1 LTVTTGTPRTPGL
14 LTLIEECL
22 AEQADLS
29 AVERF
34 SGRHDAGLLP
44 EAGRWRDLLPAT
56 GPGPGQQYG
65 FEVDLDSCTGCKA
78 CVTAC
83 RSLNGLDE
91 DESWRTVG
99 VLHGGSSPSFRGH
112 PEPRGLRGH
121 PEPRGLR
128 GHPDPRGFRGHPEP
142 RGSHLQTVT
151 ATCHH
156 CVEPACLA
164 GCPVDAYEKHP
175 VTGIVRHLDDQCIG
189 CGYCTFTCPY
199 DVPRY
204 NPARGIVR
212 KCDMCSD
219 RLSAGE
225 PPACAQACP
234 NGAIRVVV
242 VEVEETRR
250 RAVAEGALVPGAPP
264 SSLTVPTTR
273 YHSARGLPTGL
284 APAGRFALRPAQ
296 PHPPLAVML
305 VLTQLSA
312 GAFGADLALRALA
325 GEQVA
330 ATLRPANALVA
341 LGLGLLALAA
351 SVAHLGRPLQA
362 WRAVIGLRHSWLS
375 REIVA
380 FSAFA
385 ALAVAYAGALW
396 FGPAQPVAAV
406 DGLGFLVAA
415 VGAFG
420 VGCSVMIY
428 AVTGRAWWRRN
439 RTALRF
445 ALTAAGCGLATT
457 LATSLAGALAR
468 GGDAP
473 ARAAAAVPLA
483 LMVAG
488 VVGLKLAWEGAFL
501 LRIRG
506 RGAPEDDLDRS
517 ARLLLG
523 PELGGLTRWRFGLG
537 LLGGVALPLV
547 VAALCAAPGP
557 SIGAAAI
564 LAAVAALGVVAGEL
578 CERAGFF
585 AAVTSPSM
593 PRELP

>member
-1 LTVTTGTPRTPGL
+1 MTGTPRTPGL
-14 LTLIEECL
+14 LALIDECL
-22 AEQADLS
+22 ADQADLS

-34 SGRHDAGLLP
+34 SNRHDAGLLP
-44 EAGRWRDLLPAT
+44 EAGRWRELLPST

-65 FEVDLDSCTGCKA
+65 FDVDLDSCTGCKA

-99 VLHGGSSPSFRGH
+99 VLHGGSPLSPGTRRTPGWPS
-112 PEPRGLRGH
+112 
-121 PEPRGLR
+121 
-128 GHPDPRGFRGHPEP
+128 
-142 RGSHLQTVT
+142 GSHLQTVT
-151 ATCHH
+151 TTCHH

-164 GCPVDAYEKHP
+164 GCPVDAYEKDP

-189 CGYCTFTCPY
+189 CGYCTLTCPY
-199 DVPRY
+199 DVPRF

-219 RLSAGE
+219 RLAVGE
-225 PPACAQACP
+225 APACAQACP

-242 VEVEETRR
+242 VGMEETRR
-250 RAVAEGALVPGAPP
+250 RAEAEGALVPGAPP

-273 YHSARGLPTGL
+273 YHSARGLPAEL
-284 APAGRFALRPAQ
+284 APAGRFALRPSES
-296 PHPPLAVML
+296 HPPLAVML
-305 VLTQLSA
+305 VLTQLSV

-330 ATLRPANALVA
+330 AALGPANALVA

-385 ALAVAYAGALW
+385 ALAVAYAGTLW
-396 FGPAQPVAAV
+396 FGPARPGAAV
-406 DGLGFLVAA
+406 DGLGLLVAA
-415 VGAFG
+415 VGALG

-428 AVTGRAWWRRN
+428 GVTGRAWWRTS
-439 RTALRF
+439 RTAVRF

-457 LATSLAGALAR
+457 LATALAGGLAHGGAATGQAAGAAVSLALLV
-468 GGDAP
+468 
-473 ARAAAAVPLA
+473 AAAVA
-483 LMVAG
+483 
-488 VVGLKLAWEGAFL
+488 LKLAWEGAFL
-501 LRIRG
+501 LRARTSG
-506 RGAPEDDLDRS
+506 SSGAADLDRS

-523 PELGGLTRWRFGLG
+523 PDLGRLTRWRFGLG
-537 LLGGVALPLV
+537 LAGGVALPLV
-547 VAALCAAPGP
+547 VAALCAAPDP
-557 SIGAAAI
+557 AIGVAAI
-564 LAAVAALGVVAGEL
+564 LAAFAAVGVVAGEL

>member
-1 LTVTTGTPRTPGL
+1 LTPGL
-14 LTLIEECL
+14 LALIDECL
-22 AEQADLS
+22 ADQADLS

-34 SGRHDAGLLP
+34 SSRHDAGLLP
-44 EAGRWRDLLPAT
+44 EAGRWRDLLPTT

-91 DESWRTVG
+91 DESWRSVG
-99 VLHGGSSPSFRGH
+99 VLHGGTSSGA
-112 PEPRGLRGH
+112 
-121 PEPRGLR
+121 
-128 GHPDPRGFRGHPEP
+128 
-142 RGSHLQTVT
+142 HLQTVT
-151 ATCHH
+151 TTCHH

-212 KCDMCSD
+212 KCDLCSG
-219 RLSAGE
+219 RLAAGE
-225 PPACAQACP
+225 APACAQACP

-242 VEVEETRR
+242 VGVEETRR

-264 SSLTVPTTR
+264 SLLTVPTTR
-273 YHSARGLPTGL
+273 YHSARGLPAGL
-284 APAGRFALRPAQ
+284 APAGGFALRPAQ

-325 GEQVA
+325 GERVA
-330 ATLRPANALVA
+330 TTLGPANALVA

-380 FSAFA
+380 FSTFA

-396 FGPAQPVAAV
+396 FGPARPGAAV

-428 AVTGRAWWRRN
+428 AVTGRAWWRTN

-445 ALTAAGCGLATT
+445 ALTAVACGLATT
-457 LATSLAGALAR
+457 LATTLTGALAR
-468 GGDAP
+468 GGEVT
-473 ARAAAAVPLA
+473 ARAAGEAAVPLA
-483 LMVAG
+483 LLVAA

-501 LRIRG
+501 LRVRRG
-506 RGAPEDDLDRS
+506 GVPEDDLDRS

-547 VAALCAAPGP
+547 VAVLCAAPDP
-557 SIGAAAI
+557 SVGAAAM
-564 LAAVAALGVVAGEL
+564 LAAVATIGVVAGEL

>member
-1 LTVTTGTPRTPGL
+1 MSQGL
-14 LTLIEECL
+14 LALIEECL
-22 AEQADLS
+22 DDQADLS

-34 SGRHDAGLLP
+34 SSRHDAGLLP
-44 EAGRWRDLLPAT
+44 EAGRWRDLLPAA

-65 FEVDLDSCTGCKA
+65 FDVDLDSCTGCKA

-99 VLHGGSSPSFRGH
+99 LLHGGSSPWSS
-112 PEPRGLRGH
+112 
-121 PEPRGLR
+121 
-128 GHPDPRGFRGHPEP
+128 
-142 RGSHLQTVT
+142 SHLQTVT
-151 ATCHH
+151 TTCHH
-156 CVEPACLA
+156 CVEPACLS

-219 RLSAGE
+219 RLAVGE
-225 PPACAQACP
+225 APACAQACP
-234 NGAIRVVV
+234 NGAIRIVVV
-242 VEVEETRR
+242 GAEETRR

-273 YHSARGLPTGL
+273 YHSARGLPAGL
-284 APAGRFALRPAQ
+284 APAGRFALRPSEA
-296 PHPPLAVML
+296 HRPLAVML
-305 VLTQLSA
+305 VLTQLSV
-312 GAFGADLALRALA
+312 GAFGADLVLRTLA
-325 GEQVA
+325 GGQVA
-330 ATLRPANALVA
+330 AALGSANALVA
-341 LGLGLLALAA
+341 LVLGLLALAA

-385 ALAVAYAGALW
+385 ALAVAYAGTLW
-396 FGPAQPVAAV
+396 LGPAQPGGAVA
-406 DGLGFLVAA
+406 GLGVLVAA

-428 AVTGRAWWRRN
+428 GVTGRAWWRTS

-445 ALTAAGCGLATT
+445 TLTAAGCGLATT
-457 LATSLAGALAR
+457 LATSLCGGLAHGGAST
-468 GGDAP
+468 
-473 ARAAAAVPLA
+473 ARAAGAAAVPLA
-483 LMVAG
+483 LLVAAL
-488 VVGLKLAWEGAFL
+488 VALKLGWEAAFL
-501 LRIRG
+501 LRVRPS
-506 RGAPEDDLDRS
+506 GAPEAADLDRS

-523 PELGGLTRWRFGLG
+523 PDLGGLTRWRFGLG
-537 LLGGVALPLV
+537 LLGGVAVPLV
-547 VAALCAAPGP
+547 VAALCAAPDP
-557 SIGAAAI
+557 SSVGAAL
-564 LAAVAALGVVAGEL
+564 LAAVAAVGVVAGEL